1 MAFLTEYLGIPI
13 GLQGLERR
21 SRGIRERK
29 VTKMTTKKDLFLITG
44 ATGNTG
50 AHTVRLLRER
60 GLRVRAFVHA
70 RDDRTDR
77 LAEQGAEVVEGDL
90 LNFHSIS
97 AATAG
102 VTAAYFNYPIRPGLI
117 EATANFAQAAS
128 EAGVHAVV
136 NMSQISARR
145 EATSNAARQHWIA
158 ERLLDR
164 TALVTAHLRPT
175 FFMEWLNGFF
185 VRRGSEGIYR
195 LPLANVRHAPIAAA
209 DQARVIAAIL
219 QNPDPHDREIYP
231 LFGADELDWH
241 GIATKVQD
249 TLDIPVRY
257 EPIEISTFAAGLTA
271 AGGSPHLVQHLSN
284 VAQDYRD
291 GVFSGMN
298 NLVEV
303 IGGTKPVTVEEHVD
317 TTRAKFDT
325 DGPFGIT
332 DARLAAA

>member
-1 MAFLTEYLGIPI
+1 
-13 GLQGLERR
+13 
-21 SRGIRERK
+21 
-29 VTKMTTKKDLFLITG
+29 MTTKNDLFLITG

-70 RDDRTDR
+70 SDDRVDR
-77 LAEQGAEVVEGDL
+77 LAELGAEVVQGDL
-90 LNFHSIS
+90 LNFQSIS

-145 EATSNAARQHWIA
+145 EAKSNAARQHWIA

-164 TALVTAHLRPT
+164 TALVTTHLRPT
-175 FFMEWLNGFF
+175 FFMEWLNGFW
-185 VRRGSEGIYR
+185 VRARASEGIFR
-195 LPLANVRHAPIAAA
+195 LPFAEVRHAPIAAA
-209 DQARVIAAIL
+209 DQAKVVAAIL
-219 QNPDPHDREIYP
+219 QNPDPHDRQVYP
-231 LFGADELDWH
+231 LFGAEELNWH
-241 GIATKVQD
+241 EIAAKVQA
-249 TLDIPVRY
+249 TLGIPVHY
-257 EPIEISTFAAGLTA
+257 EPIDIPTFAAGLTA
-271 AGGSPHLVQHLSN
+271 AGASAHFVQHISN

-291 GVFSGMN
+291 GVFAGIN

-303 IGGTKPVTVEEHVD
+303 IGGIKPITVEDYVAAN
-317 TTRAKFDT
+317 RSQFDT
-325 DGPFGIT
+325 SGSP
-332 DARLAAA
+332 RR